1 MQKAV
6 IDEAFLTLINALK
19 AESASFAGFVRQTA
33 TETPF
38 TTEVLQ
44 DQLDLQD
51 QTTFE
56 SRVSDA
62 FKLAQAVDATI
73 AAYKQEDPGNLA
85 DSILLTSQL
94 DYAAQMERA
103 YRARHM
109 QGFPRMIAHVANRK
123 AGQASESGLF
133 SGQILGYMTSLL
145 KQGGGSET
153 NDS

>member
-6 IDEAFLTLINALK
+6 IDEAFLSLIEALK
-19 AESASFAGFVRQTA
+19 AESASFTKFVRQTG
-33 TETPF
+33 TEVPF
-38 TTEVLQ
+38 TTEMLR
-44 DQLDLQD
+44 DQINLQD

-56 SRVSDA
+56 SRVSEA
-62 FKLAQAVDATI
+62 FQLPQAVESAI

-85 DSILLTSQL
+85 DGILLTSQL
-94 DYAAQMERA
+94 DYVAQMERA

-109 QGFPRMIAHVANRK
+109 QGFPRMIAHAANRK

-145 KQGGGSET
+145 TQGGG
-153 NDS
+153 